1 MATEVVIPELGESI
15 AEVVLLEWLKAE
27 GERVERDQPVC
38 VLETDKANVDLPAP
52 VAGYLR
58 RLKEPGQTLKVGEAV
73 ASIEAEAGAA
83 APVPAATPA
92 APAPAATAQGD
103 NLSPAVRRL
112 VEEHGLDPAALSG
125 TGKGGRLTKEDVL
138 AHLENQP
145 APVPAPATPSPVL
158 AAPVPAAP
166 PPALTAPAPPSP
178 AAPGEERTRRVPM
191 SKLRLRIAE
200 RLVAAQHQAA
210 MLTTFNEVDLSAVM
224 ALRARYKERFTE
236 VHGVSLGLMS
246 FFSRAVALGLQKF
259 PAVNARID
267 GLDVVY
273 HDYVHLAIAVST
285 ERGLMVP
292 VLRHVQEMS
301 LARIETEIKRLA
313 KAARE
318 NKLSPQDL
326 SGGTFTITNGG
337 VFGSLLSTPIL
348 NAPQSGILG
357 MHAIKDRPIAVEGR
371 VEIRPMMYL
380 ALSYDHRLIDGEQS
394 VSFLVRVKELLE
406 DPSRMMLEI

>member
-1 MATEVVIPELGESI
+1 MATEVVIPKLGESI
-15 AEVVLLEWLKAE
+15 AEVVLLEWLKAD

-73 ASIEAEAGAA
+73 ARIEAEAGAA
-83 APVPAATPA
+83 APAPASATAAPTPA
-92 APAPAATAQGD
+92 AQGE

-112 VEEHGLDPAALSG
+112 VEEHHLDPASLSG

-138 AHLENQP
+138 AHLEKQR
-145 APVPAPATPSPVL
+145 APAPAALPPVL
-158 AAPVPAAP
+158 AAP
-166 PPALTAPAPPSP
+166 APAPAP
-178 AAPGEERTRRVPM
+178 APISATAAAPLPPTAPGEERTRRVPM

-224 ALRARYKERFTE
+224 ALRSRYKERFTE

-267 GLDVVY
+267 ALDVVY
-273 HDYVHLAIAVST
+273 HDYVHLSIAVST
-285 ERGLMVP
+285 ERGLVVP
-292 VLRHVQEMS
+292 VVRHVQEMS

-348 NAPQSGILG
+348 NLPQSGILG

-380 ALSYDHRLIDGEQS
+380 ALSYDHRLVDGEQS

-406 DPSRMMLEI
+406 DPSRMLLEI

>member
-1 MATEVVIPELGESI
+1 MATEVVIPKLGESI
-15 AEVVLLEWLKAE
+15 AEVVLLEWLKAD

-73 ASIEAEAGAA
+73 ARIEAEAGAA
-83 APVPAATPA
+83 APAPASATAAPTPA
-92 APAPAATAQGD
+92 AQGE

-112 VEEHGLDPAALSG
+112 VEEHHLDPASLSG

-138 AHLENQP
+138 AHLEKQR
-145 APVPAPATPSPVL
+145 APAPAALPPVL
-158 AAPVPAAP
+158 AAP
-166 PPALTAPAPPSP
+166 APAPAP
-178 AAPGEERTRRVPM
+178 APISATAAAPLPPTAPGEERTRRVPM

-224 ALRARYKERFTE
+224 ALRSRYKERFTE

-273 HDYVHLAIAVST
+273 HDYVHLSIAVST
-285 ERGLMVP
+285 ERGLVVP
-292 VLRHVQEMS
+292 VVRHVQEMS

-348 NAPQSGILG
+348 NLPQSGILG

-380 ALSYDHRLIDGEQS
+380 ALSYDHRLVDGEQS

-406 DPSRMMLEI
+406 DPSRMLLEI

>member
-1 MATEVVIPELGESI
+1 MATEVIIPELGESI
-15 AEVVLLEWLKAE
+15 AEVVLLEWLKAD

-52 VAGYLR
+52 VGGYLR
-58 RLKEPGQTLKVGEAV
+58 RLVEPGQTLKVGEAV
-73 ASIEAEAGAA
+73 ARIEAETSAA
-83 APVPAATPA
+83 APVAS
-92 APAPAATAQGD
+92 APAPSAD
-103 NLSPAVRRL
+103 LSPAVRRL
-112 VEEHGLDPAALSG
+112 VEEHQLDPAALTG

-138 AHLENQP
+138 AHLEKPVVPP
-145 APVPAPATPSPVL
+145 APVL
-158 AAPVPAAP
+158 AP
-166 PPALTAPAPPSP
+166 PPAPAPVSAPPVSPPTPAPS
-178 AAPGEERTRRVPM
+178 APGEERTRRVPM

-200 RLVAAQHQAA
+200 RLVTAQHQAA
-210 MLTTFNEVDLSAVM
+210 MLTTFNEVDLSGVM
-224 ALRARYKERFTE
+224 GLRAKYKERFNE

-259 PAVNARID
+259 PAVNASID
-267 GLDVVY
+267 GTDVIY
-273 HDYVHLAIAVST
+273 HDYVHLGIAVST
-285 ERGLMVP
+285 ERGLVVP
-292 VLRHVQEMS
+292 VLRHVEEMS
-301 LARIETEIKRLA
+301 LARIESEIKRLA

-348 NAPQSGILG
+348 NPPQSGILG

-371 VEIRPMMYL
+371 VEIRPMMYV
-380 ALSYDHRLIDGEQS
+380 ALSYDHRLVDGEQS

-406 DPSRMMLEI
+406 DPSRMLLEI